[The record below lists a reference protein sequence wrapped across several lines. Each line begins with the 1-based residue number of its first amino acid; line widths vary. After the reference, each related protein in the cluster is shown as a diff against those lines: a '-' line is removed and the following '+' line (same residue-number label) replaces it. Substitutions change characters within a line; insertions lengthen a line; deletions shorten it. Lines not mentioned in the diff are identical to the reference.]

1 MFSANE
7 NLLLRKE
14 KRRIVNEIEATMTE
28 EALDFGTTVMVMQ
41 VSCKAPGCVP
51 LETAIIIVF
60 PKSSIEL
67 VPGLP
72 ESCNGGSYK
81 TKILKPMVDVTSDD
95 ILDAL
100 PPAFKGGRK
109 TMERLCL
116 YARDVM
122 LAQITQLFGEDEES
136 ASDRLSMAEYLK
148 GCLEDYIANGCTAPE
163 EGGAFPLAASE
174 VSSDSNIEAESGS
187 IEEKSSMTKA
197 VFPATGN
204 LIIKRVVIP
213 DAAKSMSDH
222 QASSRPS
229 TDTVL
234 LTGKVPR
241 KHQRAI
247 YSALN
252 PSSRSSISNLFNREH
267 APGIRHAGCPCCDP
281 ENLSNVVDTMMML

>member
-7 NLLLRKE
+7 NLLLRQE

-41 VSCKAPGCVP
+41 VSCKARGCVP

-81 TKILKPMVDVTSDD
+81 TKILKPMVEVTSDD

-122 LAQITQLFGEDEES
+122 LAQITQLFGEEEES

-163 EGGAFPLAASE
+163 EGGAFPLAASK
-174 VSSDSNIEAESGS
+174 VSRDSNIEAESQS

-197 VFPATGN
+197 AFPTTGN
-204 LIIKRVVIP
+204 IVIKRVVIP
-213 DAAKSMSDH
+213 DAAKSKSDP
-222 QASSRPS
+222 QASNRSS

-234 LTGKVPR
+234 TGKIPR

-252 PSSRSSISNLFNREH
+252 PSSQSSISNLFNREH
-267 APGIRHAGCPCCDP
+267 APGIRQAGCPCCDP